1 MKRTAVF
8 ILVAAVLFVF
18 PASGCSGPPSPSP
31 TPTLPPPTLTTS
43 LKPIEIVSATGPW
56 PSWYED
62 GKPVYNPG
70 GPIVEITVKNVSSEP
85 VILLEVTLDAG
96 AVSPQNPYVFSY
108 DVSPAR
114 PLNPGQSISARRV
127 LIGAGFG
134 DTPLPLTI
142 SGRLEGN
149 VLFFYV
155 TSVVITPP
163 Q

>member
-1 MKRTAVF
+1 MKRTTVF

-18 PASGCSGPPSPSP
+18 PASGCSGLPSPSP

-43 LKPIEIVSATGPW
+43 LKPIEIVSALGPLE
-56 PSWYED
+56 PIT
-62 GKPVYNPG
+62 PA
-70 GPIVEITVKNVSSEP
+70 GPEVEITIKNVSNEP

-96 AVSPQNPYVFSY
+96 AVSPQNPYVFSF